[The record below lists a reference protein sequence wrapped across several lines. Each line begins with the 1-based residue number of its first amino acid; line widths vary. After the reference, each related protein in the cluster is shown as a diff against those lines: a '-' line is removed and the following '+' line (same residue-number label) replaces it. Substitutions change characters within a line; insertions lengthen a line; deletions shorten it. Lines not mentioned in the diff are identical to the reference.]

1 MAGGAEPLYRDKF
14 LGLAM
19 SLLKPAWIDLYNGS
33 YEWVLAKAYHAASV
47 AMDQVPGRNPK
58 PLPLLALELGCL
70 GDDLLWELQWLDYTV
85 ALVLNPLI
93 RYILG
98 WDDTA
103 PSRGDALRAIEAV
116 LRTLNALNACRWD
129 RREVA
134 PSLSSRYIEYARS
147 VGATI
152 VVNGYNVVI
161 VRDEYSGIKPLS
173 RIDSERGRIPVGLT
187 PILLAPDE
195 VLALLSIP
203 GVPSWIKGGVV
214 LHDEL
219 GLSLLL

>member
-1 MAGGAEPLYRDKF
+1 MVEGAEPVHRDRL

-33 YEWVLAKAYHAASV
+33 YEWVIAKAHHAASA
-47 AMDQVPGRNPK
+47 AMDQAPGRSPK
-58 PLPLLALELGCL
+58 PLPLLALELGCI
-70 GDDLLWELQWLDYTV
+70 GEDLLWELQWLDYTA
-85 ALVLNPLI
+85 ALALNPLV
-93 RYILG
+93 RYVLG
-98 WDDTA
+98 WDDTM

-116 LRTLNALNACRWD
+116 LRTLNALNGCGWG

-134 PSLSSRYIEYARS
+134 PSLTSRYIEYGRS
-147 VGATI
+147 AGATV
-152 VVNGYNVVI
+152 VVNGYNVVV
-161 VRDEYSGIKPLS
+161 VRDEYSRVKPLA
-173 RIDSERGRIPVGLT
+173 RIDVERGRIPVGLT

-195 VLALLSIP
+195 VLALLSVP
-203 GVPSWIKGGVV
+203 GVAEWVRGGVL